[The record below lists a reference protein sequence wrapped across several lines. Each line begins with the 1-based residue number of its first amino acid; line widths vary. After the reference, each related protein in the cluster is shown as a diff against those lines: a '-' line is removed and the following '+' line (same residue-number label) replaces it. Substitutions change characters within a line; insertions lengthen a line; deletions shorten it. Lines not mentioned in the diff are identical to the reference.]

1 MTNYEPKSA
10 PRRADDRSEEKS
22 LLFEVPLQNCCL
34 FPRYPLSWTL
44 PSGDDAQ
51 AASWFLAVANVLQS
65 REDCWLAAAIPGL
78 FMIAT
83 ACLKSP
89 RRLFGSA

>member
-1 MTNYEPKSA
+1 LRLPSRQLTAVN
-10 PRRADDRSEEKS
+10 ADDLQCRRFAK
-22 LLFEVPLQNCCL
+22 LLSIP
-34 FPRYPLSWTL
+34 PIPPIPLSWTL

>member
-1 MTNYEPKSA
+1 MIAAAEP
-10 PRRADDRSEEKS
+10 PIDGRQCRRFAK
-22 LLFEVPLQNCCL
+22 LLSIP
-34 FPRYPLSWTL
+34 PIPLSWTL